1 MAFGLGGTEKRA
13 AIHTTLQRVSDASGD
28 PAERDHRIA
37 TAWRIGA
44 SAQELHDATGL
55 SGDELRSIIVAQGE
69 DPNGRRRGW
78 RRR

>member
-13 AIHTTLQRVSDASGD
+13 AIHTAMQRIGDVADD
-28 PAERDHRIA
+28 PAERDRRIA
-37 TAWRIGA
+37 AAWRIGG

-55 SGDELRSIIVAQGE
+55 SGEELRAIIVAQGE
-69 DPNGRRRGW
+69 DPKGRRRGW

>member
-1 MAFGLGGTEKRA
+1 VAFGLGGTEKRA
-13 AIHTTLQRVSDASGD
+13 AIHTTLQRIGD
-28 PAERDHRIA
+28 VADDHEERDRRIA

-55 SGDELRSIIVAQGE
+55 SGDELKTIIVQQGE
-69 DPNGRRRGW
+69 DPKGRRRGW